1 MENDMKNTL
10 LLSAVLAPMM
20 FWPSTGIL
28 AQDSEI
34 TRALAAA
41 PARSQEGATVIS
53 WKDNHTYEVLKEG
66 SNQLVCYDRS
76 SEDRLSLI
84 HI

>member
-20 FWPSTGIL
+20 FWSSTGIV

-53 WKDNHTYEVLKEG
+53 WKDNHTYEVLK
-66 SNQLVCYDRS
+66 
-76 SEDRLSLI
+76 LSLI